1 MSWDASTNTCSNV
14 VVGINLDVLTAKVGT
29 MDNPQSRVSRVSPEW
44 KYDSWTYADPYASSG
59 TRQDFMLTS
68 TARFVEMEQASAEG
82 VTPATP
88 PIFPSLPADVFYP
101 FVSAGP
107 AGGRAAAS
115 ASWWFAVVVALV
127 AALATTRQEC

>member
-1 MSWDASTNTCSNV
+1 
-14 VVGINLDVLTAKVGT
+14 
-29 MDNPQSRVSRVSPEW
+29 
-44 KYDSWTYADPYASSG
+44 
-59 TRQDFMLTS
+59 MLTS
-68 TARFVEMEQASAEG
+68 TVHFIEMDQASAEG

-115 ASWWFAVVVALV
+115 AAWWLTVVVAFV
-127 AALATTRQEC
+127 AAAVTTRQEW